1 VFLNPLKIA
10 VVPNEEEEEFKDD
23 PQLKA
28 MMDEWNTGNQAKILH
43 NNKTPI

>member
-1 VFLNPLKIA
+1 MV
-10 VVPNEEEEEFKDD
+10 VVPNEEEEEEEYKDD

-28 MMDEWNTGNQAKILH
+28 MMDEWNIGNQAKILH

>member
-1 VFLNPLKIA
+1 MV
-10 VVPNEEEEEFKDD
+10 VVPNEEEEEEYKDD